1 MSEGD
6 SKLNINSSGV
16 KLNAAASEFVPG
28 NYGSKPASSS
38 ASKVRGPFRFHW

>member
-28 NYGSKPASSS
+28 NYGGSKPAVSS
-38 ASKVRGPFRFHW
+38 ATKVR